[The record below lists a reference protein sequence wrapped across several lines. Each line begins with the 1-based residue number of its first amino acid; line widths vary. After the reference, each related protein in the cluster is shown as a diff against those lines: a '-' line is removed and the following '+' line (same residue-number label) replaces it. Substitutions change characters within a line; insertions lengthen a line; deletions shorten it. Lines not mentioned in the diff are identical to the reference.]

1 MNLKKFVWFAPVLLM
16 LIHCAAPKTTA
27 SQPEPFQLKTFQ
39 DSISYAM
46 GVNSGENLRDMPAGI
61 FNLSVFEKG
70 LKESFKDSIQVNL
83 DEAVTRKL
91 FQKLN
96 DTMQKI
102 EKAKREEQIAANK
115 AEGKAFLEEN
125 AKKPNVITTESG
137 LQYEVLRE
145 GSGEK
150 PGPADR
156 VKVNYEGKLL
166 DGTVFDS
173 SYKRGEPI
181 VFGVGQVI
189 KGWTEGLQLM
199 PAGSKYR
206 FYIPEDLA
214 YGERGAGSDIT
225 PFATLIFDVELLEVV
240 SQETR

>member
-27 SQPEPFQLKTFQ
+27 SQPETFQLKTFQ